1 MSKRASIISST
12 EEEPCEAPVKEEG
25 RPFGIDDEEEPLLG
39 LVGEITEAAAQQL
52 ALMLLAFNGGGIL
65 RPEPPEEKEDDIE
78 FFISSTGGSL
88 SEMFTIYDLM
98 ELVKRRRDIATFGYG
113 KVASAGVPL
122 LAAGTKGKRHIS
134 KNARIMLH
142 HCSSNVSG
150 PHPNVRANYNELKTV
165 EDMMVQILVEHT
177 KLSAGEIYNIFSK
190 NTDEFFSAEEALEM
204 GIVDKII

>member
-1 MSKRASIISST
+1 MIRNTVHLSD
-12 EEEPCEAPVKEEG
+12 EEPQEEPEAEKEEG
-25 RPFGIDDEEEPLLG
+25 QPFGIQDEEEPLLG
-39 LVGEITEAAAQQL
+39 LVGEISESAAQQI
-52 ALMLLAFNGGGIL
+52 ALMLLSFNGGGIL
-65 RPEPPEEKEDDIE
+65 RPQPPEEKEEDIE
-78 FFISSTGGSL
+78 FFISTAGGSL

-113 KVASAGVPL
+113 KIASAGVPL
-122 LAAGTKGKRHIS
+122 LAAGTKGKRHMA
-134 KNARIMLH
+134 KHARVMLH

-165 EDMMVQILVEHT
+165 EDMMVKILTKHT

-190 NTDEFFSAEEALEM
+190 NTDEYFSAEEALEM